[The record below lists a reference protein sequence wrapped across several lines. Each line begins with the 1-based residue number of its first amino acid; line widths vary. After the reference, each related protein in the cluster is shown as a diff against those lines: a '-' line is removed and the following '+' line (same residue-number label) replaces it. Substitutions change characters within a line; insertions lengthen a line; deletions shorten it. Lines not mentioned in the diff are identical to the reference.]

1 MYHVNMKDTRFKSN
15 YNVVFEC
22 RYHVVFCPKR
32 RKKVLVGNIADRFK
46 KLVKT
51 VCLKMDVKVSAMEVM
66 PDHVHLALEVDP
78 QFGINNA
85 VKKIKGVTSRYLRQ
99 EFPELLKL
107 PSLWTNSYFV
117 STFGDVSQEKILE
130 YIKEQWQK

>member
-1 MYHVNMKDTRFKSN
+1 MSDFKSN
-15 YNVVFEC
+15 NNIVFNC

-32 RKKVLVGNIADRFK
+32 RKSVLVKNISKRLKD
-46 KLVKT
+46 LIIKT
-51 VCLKMDVKVSAMEVM
+51 CKEMDVDILAMEIM
-66 PDHVHLALEVDP
+66 PDHVHLALSVDP
-78 QFGINNA
+78 QFGISKV
-85 VKKIKGVTSRYLRQ
+85 VKNIKGVSSRYLRE

-117 STFGDVSQEKILE
+117 STFGDVAQEKILE

>member
-1 MYHVNMKDTRFKSN
+1 MRDKRFQSN
-15 YNVVFEC
+15 YNVVYEC

-32 RKKVLVGNIADRFK
+32 RKNVLVGNIAKRLKEIIND
-46 KLVKT
+46 
-51 VCLKMDVKVSAMEVM
+51 VCSKISVKVSAMEIM
-66 PDHVHLALEVDP
+66 PDHIHLALEVDP
-78 QFGINNA
+78 QFGINNV
-85 VKKIKGVTSRYLRQ
+85 VKKIKGVSSRYLRQ

-117 STFGDVSQEKILE
+117 STFGDVSQEKLLE